1 VVTWAKPA
9 ALLVLFLASRA
20 SAQSPLSGG
29 GMRPPSTTSVI
40 AFDQDH
46 VDLWMANDSAEKGRH
61 RVESLTDSVSK
72 LDLKAP
78 RQARREYEKALRA
91 LYEKSFANAVESL
104 TKSIAIYPNFV
115 AAHNALGSAYL
126 DLGQNE
132 QAQKEFAQAVALDDH
147 LPYSFLNLGRAQLVL
162 KDYPGAQQSMQAA
175 SALAPLDLHL
185 LTALTYAQFLNH
197 DYLAAIATAHQVHG
211 RKHETAAIVHY
222 FAAAAWQGQNNL
234 PEAQNELQTFL
245 EENPK
250 SNPKS
255 PAADTARAM
264 IEQIKDRQN
273 HPAATPVAV
282 TYSAA
287 PSDSHAVPGALP
299 SIGLRVLQQLE
310 EQRQVAEVESEAES
324 ACETCATPN
333 PAGPLNPNAPARS
346 VISRAEHASL
356 GSAPWVLR
364 STVNEVALFFAA
376 TDHGKSVSDLTQ
388 TEVVVRDDG
397 KPPAAVIAFR
407 NESQL
412 PLRLGFVI
420 DTSTSITKQFAFEQ
434 KAAATFLQKV
444 VTDKDDLAFVVGFSS
459 DVLLVQDFTA
469 DQAKISHGVDQLAPA
484 GGTALWDAVKFAS
497 DKLASRAELQPVAK
511 ILVVISDGADNCSSA
526 PLKEAIENAEREEVI
541 VYAVSTREFAGEDL
555 NAMVA
560 DRAMKALATRTGGAS
575 FFPDSLG
582 SLDHRLSDLQQVI
595 RSRYL
600 ISYKPAHFEMD
611 GKYRSI
617 AIAAQKSGHK
627 LRVYS
632 RRGYYAHDK
641 AADEVYQ

>member
-1 VVTWAKPA
+1 
-9 ALLVLFLASRA
+9 
-20 SAQSPLSGG
+20 
-29 GMRPPSTTSVI
+29 MRPPSTTSVI

-46 VDLWMANDSAEKGRH
+46 VDLWMANESAEKGRH
-61 RVESLTDSVSK
+61 RIESLTDSVSK

-126 DLGQNE
+126 DLSQNE

-147 LPYSFLNLGRAQLVL
+147 LPYSFLNLGRAQLAL
-162 KDYPGAQQSMQAA
+162 KDYPGAQQSMQEA

-222 FAAAAWQGQNNL
+222 FAAAALQGQNNL

-245 EENPK
+245 QE
-250 SNPKS
+250 SPKS
-255 PAADTARAM
+255 PAADTARTM

-273 HPAATPVAV
+273 YPAAATPVKV
-282 TYSAA
+282 TYSAV
-287 PSDSHAVPGALP
+287 PSDSHAAPGALP
-299 SIGLRVLQQLE
+299 SIALRVLQQLE

-324 ACETCATPN
+324 VCETCAIPN
-333 PAGPLNPNAPARS
+333 PADPLNSSTPARS

-364 STVNEVALFFAA
+364 STVNEVDVFFAA
-376 TDHGKSVSDLTQ
+376 TDHGKSVSDLTR

-407 NESQL
+407 NQSQL

-469 DQAKISHGVDQLAPA
+469 DQAKIAHGVDQLAPA

-497 DKLASRAELQPVAK
+497 DKLANRAELQPVAK

-526 PLKEAIENAEREEVI
+526 TLKEAIENAEREEVI
-541 VYAVSTREFAGEDL
+541 VYTVSTREFAGEDL

-600 ISYKPAHFEMD
+600 ISYKPAHFETD
-611 GKYRSI
+611 GKYRAI